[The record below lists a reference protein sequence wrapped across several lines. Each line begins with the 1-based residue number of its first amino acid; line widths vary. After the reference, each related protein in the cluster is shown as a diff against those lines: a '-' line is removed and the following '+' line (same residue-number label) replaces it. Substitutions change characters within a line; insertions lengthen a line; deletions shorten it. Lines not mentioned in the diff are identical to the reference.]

1 MSAQTALSAVG
12 AAIVEIAE
20 TLDLIAP
27 QHEGLR
33 DYSRLNIQEATRRE
47 IMDALEDYERR
58 RVLLEAAK
66 AANQALVD
74 DGHPDLPQREVSASA
89 LADLQ
94 DQLDTI
100 TAARALFQSNAA
112 TGLGL
117 TAGQAEPK

>member
-1 MSAQTALSAVG
+1 MSAVTTA
-12 AAIVEIAE
+12 ITEITTTLE
-20 TLDLIAP
+20 TLAP

-47 IMDALEDYERR
+47 ITDALDDYERR